1 VPSLGKRE
9 LKFRLPS
16 DLSASLHPGIAGKL
30 LLSSAKILEI
40 IYDTVQVASNPRGE
54 AVLLVLQVRISFT
67 WFTLPDV

>member
-16 DLSASLHPGIAGKL
+16 DLSASLHPGIDGKL

-40 IYDTVQVASNPRGE
+40 IYDRVASNPRARAE
-54 AVLLVLQVRISFT
+54 AVLLVLHVRISFT
-67 WFTLPDV
+67 WFTLPEV